1 MGERCA
7 CRYCCVHVVGKREA
21 ATFPVRFGDTN
32 ELPPRSLTFAGLP
45 EAGIAPGT
53 RWEDVPGDWICPDCA
68 TGKHDFEMHVVS
80 S

>member
-1 MGERCA
+1 M
-7 CRYCCVHVVGKREA
+7 
-21 ATFPVRFGDTN
+21 
-32 ELPPRSLTFAGLP
+32 P